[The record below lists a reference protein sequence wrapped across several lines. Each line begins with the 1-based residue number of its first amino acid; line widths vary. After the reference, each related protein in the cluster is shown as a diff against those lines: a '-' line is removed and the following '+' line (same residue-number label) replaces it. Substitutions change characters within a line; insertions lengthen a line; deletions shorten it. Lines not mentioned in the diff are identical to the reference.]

1 MNRYI
6 REITDK
12 IKEKISE
19 KDYVASGMRSP
30 YYWKMEWRCR
40 VARKGKILSNL
51 YVALDELCF
60 MNNAPRRRSKKEKCF
75 TEEEIDN
82 HNLNSLMR
90 HGSMSLTDEKK
101 RADANAFAKGK
112 IPGYV
117 SMKNSVK
124 DQIKVSYGIDIKATH
139 SIIRCSVMNLG
150 RTEKKRWQ
158 NAPKLEMQR
167 KIRELQR
174 FKKMPTLCFKL
185 HYVNFWAFATLRLM
199 GMKIT
204 TGELHHCLFLLGTH
218 SIVKYFG
225 GQVPSSSSFNQPLG
239 NAFDEAV
246 PSSLSG
252 SENYSGLISYEL
264 QQNYPEGDTK
274 IKNSE
279 ACLHEQDPLCNLSS
293 KVDSSPKES
302 SLESPAY
309 TVAYWFQHI

>member
-1 MNRYI
+1 MTTDHEPNAEWGSIENRGGFVSNMPGQYFLENI
-6 REITDK
+6 STSTLLARTTISAIYQT
-12 IKEKISE
+12 SE

-82 HNLNSLMR
+82 H
-90 HGSMSLTDEKK
+90 
-101 RADANAFAKGK
+101 GK

-124 DQIKVSYGIDIKATH
+124 DQIKYSMA
-139 SIIRCSVMNLG
+139 
-150 RTEKKRWQ
+150 
-158 NAPKLEMQR
+158 
-167 KIRELQR
+167 
-174 FKKMPTLCFKL
+174 KMTVPESF
-185 HYVNFWAFATLRLM
+185 FM
-199 GMKIT
+199 IQD
-204 TGELHHCLFLLGTH
+204 FLLKYLGATVAVILIIEPFFSGHLSKIVPIPSVSLNYFSYKFSLNLRTGTH

-252 SENYSGLISYEL
+252 F
-264 QQNYPEGDTK
+264 
-274 IKNSE
+274 
-279 ACLHEQDPLCNLSS
+279 SS
-293 KVDSSPKES
+293 SQ
-302 SLESPAY
+302 LY
-309 TVAYWFQHI
+309 